1 MVNELSNTSIS
12 GIAKVLMKSKNVVIF
27 MHENPDADTIGS
39 ALVTAGILSSLGKKA
54 YPVCCDRIPSSLVFM
69 TEGKRDY
76 TIEDIPKDVNIDLYM
91 STDVASKNQLGKYK
105 DYSDKIQLC
114 IDHHAIRDLKVP
126 KMFIDTNSSAC
137 TEIIYRV
144 YLRIFPK
151 KPLNRRTASLLY
163 AGLAADT
170 GGFRYLNTT
179 PYTHKVAAKLIEYGA
194 DHALICHELFEAK
207 SKKAMAVEAYAQ
219 ENVKYLCD
227 GKIAYVK
234 LYLEDRAKVGFED
247 EDTYDVINTIRKAEG
262 VQIAI
267 LARQRD
273 ENTFKISTRSQ
284 CDINM
289 ANICAELGGGGH
301 PGAAGCSVDKDKVDE
316 AVKYIIRKC
325 GFNV

>member
-1 MVNELSNTSIS
+1 MINELSNTSIS
-12 GIAKVLMKSKNVVIF
+12 GMAKTLLRSKNVVIF

-39 ALVTAGILSSLGKKA
+39 ALVTAEILNNLGKNA
-54 YPVCCDRIPSSLVFM
+54 YPVCCDKIPTSLLFM
-69 TEGKRDY
+69 TDGRRDY
-76 TIEDIPKDVNIDLYM
+76 TIEDVPSGVNVDLYM

-105 DYSDKIQLC
+105 DYSDKVQLC
-114 IDHHAIRDLKVP
+114 IDHHSIRDLTAK

-144 YLRIFPK
+144 MLRIFPK
-151 KPLNRRTASLLY
+151 RNISKKTASLLY

-207 SKKAMAVEAYAQ
+207 SKNALAVEAYAQ
-219 ENVKYLCD
+219 EHVEYLCD

-247 EDTYDVINTIRKAEG
+247 EDTYDVINTIRRAEG

-267 LARQRD
+267 LARQKD
-273 ENTFKISTRSQ
+273 EETFKISTRAQ
-284 CDINM
+284 CNVNL
-289 ANICAELGGGGH
+289 ASICAELGGGGH
-301 PGAAGCSVDKDKVDE
+301 PGAAGCSVKKEDVDE
-316 AVKYIIRKC
+316 SVKYIIRKC
-325 GFNV
+325 GFDV